1 MKLKSLLLSVL
12 VCGAAGFSSAQA
24 AEPSTLNRI
33 AERNAVHLGYRQ
45 ADVPFTFSDEQGAV
59 QGYHWD
65 LCLRIVDSIQ
75 ERVGGDKLRVVP
87 VPVTNTSRSL
97 MLSSGQVDLDCSATP
112 NTVTAQK
119 QITFGMTTFVGSLRV
134 MVKKDSGIKDTA
146 SLARKKVALMAG
158 SGTERFLKTG
168 NLLQGST
175 VSYIPVYSAAQA
187 MELLEAGRVDGIMMT
202 DVSLATVLAGAKDR
216 SQYVMIGD
224 ALAFEPM
231 SMAVRRDDREMK
243 RLMDDV
249 LVALMRNGELAKS
262 YNRWFTTPIPPEG
275 KSLDLPMGELLRRLL
290 EMPNDQG
297 V

>member
-12 VCGAAGFSSAQA
+12 VCVAAGFSSAQA

-45 ADVPFTFSDEQGAV
+45 ADVPFTYSDEQGAV

-65 LCLRIVDSIQ
+65 LCLRIVDAIQ

-87 VPVTNTSRSL
+87 VPVSNTSRSL
-97 MLSSGQVDLDCSATP
+97 MLSSGLIDLDCSATP

-119 QITFGMTTFVGSLRV
+119 QITFGMTTFVGSLRI
-134 MVKKDSGIKDTA
+134 MVRKDSGLKDTA
-146 SLARKKVALMAG
+146 ALARKRVALMAG

-168 NLLQGST
+168 NLIQGST
-175 VSYIPVYSAAQA
+175 VNYVPVYNPTEAVA
-187 MELLEAGRVDGIMMT
+187 LLEAGRVDAIMMT
-202 DVSLATVLAGAKDR
+202 DVNLAIILAGAKDR

-231 SMAVRRDDREMK
+231 SMAVRRDNREMK

-249 LVALMRNGELAKS
+249 LIALMRNGELTKT

-275 KSLDLPMGELLRRLL
+275 KNLELPMSELLRRLL
-290 EMPNDQG
+290 EKPNDQG

>member
-12 VCGAAGFSSAQA
+12 VCVAAGFSSAQA

-45 ADVPFTFSDEQGAV
+45 ADVPFTYSDEQGAV

-65 LCLRIVDSIQ
+65 LCLRIVDAIQ

-87 VPVTNTSRSL
+87 VPVSNTSRSL
-97 MLSSGQVDLDCSATP
+97 MLSSGLIDLDCSATP

-119 QITFGMTTFVGSLRV
+119 QITFGMTTFVGSLRI
-134 MVKKDSGIKDTA
+134 MVRKDSGLKDTA
-146 SLARKKVALMAG
+146 ALARKRVALMAG

-168 NLLQGST
+168 NLIQGST
-175 VSYIPVYSAAQA
+175 VNYVPVYNPAEAVA
-187 MELLEAGRVDGIMMT
+187 LLEAGRVDAIMMT
-202 DVSLATVLAGAKDR
+202 DVNLAIILAGAKDR

-231 SMAVRRDDREMK
+231 SMAVRRDNREMK

-249 LVALMRNGELAKS
+249 LIALMRNGELTKT

-275 KSLDLPMGELLRRLL
+275 KNLELPMSELLRRLL
-290 EMPNDQG
+290 
-297 V
+297 

>member
-45 ADVPFTFSDEQGAV
+45 ADVPFTYSDEQGAV

-65 LCLRIVDSIQ
+65 LCLRIVDAIQ

-87 VPVTNTSRSL
+87 VPVSNTSRSL
-97 MLSSGQVDLDCSATP
+97 MLSSGLIDLDCSATP

-119 QITFGMTTFVGSLRV
+119 QITFGMTTFVSSLRI
-134 MVKKDSGIKDTA
+134 MARKDSGLKDTA
-146 SLARKKVALMAG
+146 ALARKRVALMAG

-168 NLLQGST
+168 NLIQGST
-175 VSYIPVYSAAQA
+175 VNYVPVYSPAEAVA
-187 MELLEAGRVDGIMMT
+187 LLEAGRVDAIMMT
-202 DVSLATVLAGAKDR
+202 DVNLAIILAGAKDR

-231 SMAVRRDDREMK
+231 SMAVRRDNREMK

-249 LVALMRNGELAKS
+249 LIALMRNGELTKT

-275 KSLDLPMGELLRRLL
+275 KNLELPMGELLRRLL
-290 EMPNDQG
+290 EKPNDQG